1 MSVFKKLGEGI
12 ADLSELNVQ
21 TFSGSIT
28 SVIDDTSEGNVIDWE
43 KLMAQAKTSGA
54 VKLVASTKIKFDGDS
69 DAYFAND
76 ITPEM
81 LEAHLQAIEAG
92 QNVREGLIT
101 MFKDALG
108 IG

>member
-21 TFSGSIT
+21 TFTGSIT
-28 SVIDDTSEGNVIDWE
+28 SVIDDTAEGSVIDWQ

-54 VKLVASTKIKFDGDS
+54 VKLAASTKVKFDGDA
-69 DAYFAND
+69 DAYFASD
-76 ITPEM
+76 ITPELM
-81 LEAHLQAIEAG
+81 EAHLQAVEAG
-92 QNVREGLIT
+92 QSIREGLVD
-101 MFKDALG
+101 MFRDIIG